1 MTNHLRPLARFSAI
15 GLANAALGLAVLVG
29 LHELVGVNY
38 LAAFTI
44 SFVTTNVSG
53 YLFNGRYTFAG
64 NRAGQFGVAR
74 FMLVSGAMLIANCCA
89 LQLLVQQF
97 HVWYLSAT
105 VCLAAVSA
113 PASFAVHRLVTYR
126 VGLES

>member
-1 MTNHLRPLARFSAI
+1 MTNRLLSLASFCVI
-15 GLANAALGLAVLVG
+15 GLLNAALGLVILVG
-29 LHELVGVNY
+29 LYELVGVNY

-53 YLFNGRYTFAG
+53 YLFNGRYTFGG

-74 FMLVSGAMLIANCCA
+74 FVLVSGVVLIANCYA
-89 LQLLVQQF
+89 LRLLVQQF

-105 VCLAAVSA
+105 LCLAAVSA
-113 PASFAVHRLVTYR
+113 PMSFAVHRLVTYR
-126 VGLES
+126 VGQES

>member
-1 MTNHLRPLARFSAI
+1 M
-15 GLANAALGLAVLVG
+15 GM
-29 LHELVGVNY
+29 NY
-38 LAAFTI
+38 LIAFTI

-53 YLFNGRYTFAG
+53 YLFNARYTFAG

-74 FMLVSGAMLIANCCA
+74 FMLVSGVILVANLCA
-89 LQLLVQQF
+89 LKLLVQQF

-105 VCLAAVSA
+105 LCLAAVSA

-126 VGLES
+126 VGLQS